1 MNKIAALVGSA
12 LFFVIA
18 PGTLTILLPYAF
30 TGFQLGPAFLDS
42 QALRLFGA
50 QSRVAQSGTR

>member
-18 PGTLTILLPYAF
+18 PGTLTR
-30 TGFQLGPAFLDS
+30 Q
-42 QALRLFGA
+42 FGA
-50 QSRVAQSGTR
+50 EYESYVANVPRWLPRHTPWRGSSA